1 MCYFNLYSHT
11 YENNCYPHFI
21 DEEIEIETQIK

>member
-21 DEEIEIETQIK
+21 DDEIETETQD